1 MKSLKFIPEKLKVRN
16 DKLQNNVHHNGY
28 TFNKK
33 YESKCDTLYWCKSN
47 RYSIAICTEK
57 LKIIMKASQK
67 RQVCMLIHKK
77 NILYKLTN
85 LKFAL
90 KRNVINS

>member
-33 YESKCDTLYWCKSN
+33 YKVNVTHYIGAK
-47 RYSIAICTEK
+47 AIDIQS
-57 LKIIMKASQK
+57 LFVQK
-67 RQVCMLIHKK
+67 
-77 NILYKLTN
+77 N
-85 LKFAL
+85 
-90 KRNVINS
+90 